1 MRIIDTVIDLNP
13 KSAAPESGAFF
24 AQSDIWCFLAS
35 PFYSNLFFDD
45 VLFKSEVIKG
55 FTSIIALEYSRVTES
70 DLDSRILR
78 VIEAYAYWVKSK
90 YSNISN
96 KQDDALE
103 LATPFISFVVISE
116 TTSHIQIRL
125 SGDFEVVT
133 VRPDS
138 RIMRYSNNASDLR
151 LQHFLST
158 IKYAIEDHDESVF
171 KKQIPEWQLSLKSNI
186 NQSKAIMGLSG
197 FSSPF
202 PHLYRID
209 APRNQVSKLLIA
221 SAGFSRL
228 WNLFEVPVFDV
239 ISEKFSLGK
248 LSKSARIV
256 EESDSACSMHPRLS
270 RFSDNIAILIQ

>member
-1 MRIIDTVIDLNP
+1 MRVIDKVIDLNP
-13 KSAAPESGAFF
+13 KSSAPESGAFF
-24 AQSDIWCFLAS
+24 AQDDIWCFSAS
-35 PFYSNLFFDD
+35 PFYSKLFFEN
-45 VLFKSEVIKG
+45 VLFKPEVIKG
-55 FTSIIALEYSRVTES
+55 FKSIIAFEYSRVPES

-78 VIEAYAYWVKSK
+78 VIDAYAYWVKSE

-116 TTSHIQIRL
+116 TSSHIQIRL

-138 RIMRYSNNASDLR
+138 RIMRYSNNASDLC
-151 LQHFLST
+151 LQSFLST

-186 NQSKAIMGLSG
+186 NKSKAIVGISG
-197 FSSPF
+197 FSNPL
-202 PHLYRID
+202 PYLYQIA

-221 SAGFSRL
+221 SSGFSRL

-239 ISEKFSLGK
+239 ISEKFSMDR